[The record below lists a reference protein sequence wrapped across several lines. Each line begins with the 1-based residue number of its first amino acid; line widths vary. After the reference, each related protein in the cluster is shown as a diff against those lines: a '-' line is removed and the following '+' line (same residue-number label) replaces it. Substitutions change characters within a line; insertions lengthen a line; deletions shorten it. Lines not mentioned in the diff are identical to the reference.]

1 VKNHRRQLNR
11 TGYAQHFIT
20 LRLPLDEANTRRRN
34 IQKGSDQANNRLVR
48 LAVGGRRRRPHQ
60 QTAVTD
66 FEHFVAACAWL
77 HADRKGEFIADP
89 PHAGFPGRHGRARY
103 RSPMN
108 SLTSAPSAINAN
120 IGERSKPPIGGMM
133 RRNGRSNG
141 SVSEYTIATA
151 GL

>member
-1 VKNHRRQLNR
+1 VKDHRRQFNR
-11 TGYAQHFIT
+11 TGYAQYFIT
-20 LRLPLDEANTRRRN
+20 LRLPLDEANPRRRDV
-34 IQKGSDQANNRLVR
+34 QKGSHQAYNCLVC
-48 LAVGGRRRRPHQ
+48 LAVGGRRGRSHQ
-60 QTAVTD
+60 QPAVTD
-66 FEHFVAACAWL
+66 FEHFVAASAWL
-77 HADRKGEFIADP
+77 HADGQGEFIADP